1 MVSTLTARATAS
13 GRGVQWVL
21 LAATLWGT
29 VGIASQALYQQGIT
43 IPLTV
48 NLFRMGI
55 AALILSA
62 ASLALIGRR
71 TLNIRRSDLLLM
83 IFGGGMM
90 AASQSLY
97 LAAISRAGV
106 TIATL
111 ITICLSPLIVA
122 LFSALLTR
130 ERPTRRMLI
139 ALAAA
144 LIGTLLLLNAGAEAQ
159 SAAELPSGILLALGA
174 AGCYAGVILSA
185 RGVANRCHPLQ
196 TTAVSFLA
204 GALLLLIVSLPVG
217 FSAPAQPVSWL
228 LLIYLGVVPGALA
241 YGLFH
246 VGIRSLTATAASILT
261 LMEPLTA
268 ALLAWLLFGEW
279 LGVIGLL
286 GAALL
291 LGSFALL
298 ASGE

>member
-1 MVSTLTARATAS
+1 MLSTLPARATAS
-13 GRGVQWVL
+13 RRGVHFV
-21 LAATLWGT
+21 LAAAALWGT
-29 VGIASQALYQQGIT
+29 VGVASQTLYEQGIT
-43 IPLTV
+43 LPLTV

-55 AALILSA
+55 AALILCA
-62 ASLALIGRR
+62 ATVLIIGRR
-71 TLNIRRSDLLLM
+71 TLHIARRDLLLM
-83 IFGGGMM
+83 LFGGGMM

-97 LAAISRAGV
+97 LAAINRAGV

-139 ALAAA
+139 ALTAA
-144 LIGTLLLLNAGAEAQ
+144 LVGTLLLLNAGAEAQ
-159 SAAELPSGILLALGA
+159 LSADLPTGVLLALGA

-185 RGVANRCHPLQ
+185 RGLANRYHPLQ

-204 GALLLLIVSLPVG
+204 GALLLLFVSLPVG
-217 FSAPAQPVSWL
+217 FSAPSQPLSWL

-241 YGLFH
+241 YALFH

-268 ALLAWLLFGEW
+268 AGLAWLLFDEW
-279 LGVIGLL
+279 FGVIGLI